1 MDPELRRRIVAG
13 KAVRTR
19 LELDLLLADL
29 KPVWKHE
36 HLAFMPPT
44 DEELRELVETLDGHG
59 LSWRRIEA
67 RRNISER
74 EMIARSGE
82 EPRPSPTYIV
92 SKDPLLVEVFAGVD
106 DPYRC
111 GELLGYPRCCLDAR
125 KDNSEEHDLHFLSR
139 GLAATGTVVHASL
152 IPLGDVGL
160 TEYFPCALDC
170 PASLD
175 RVAKLRA
182 FRGEPT
188 EPAARPLPMLY
199 VSTVT
204 GCRLRDASPVPN
216 GFSYSSI
223 EPTGWPSPEDQAALR
238 ALEGGD
244 SFHIPERNRLVVR
257 RGEEEVADLRLHAIL
272 PLPLGLPNHFDPAC
286 LLPPE
291 G

>member
-92 SKDPLLVEVFAGVD
+92 SKDPKLVEVFAGVD

-139 GLAATGTVVHASL
+139 GLAATRTVVHASL

-160 TEYFPCALDC
+160 TEYFPSPSTAPPPSIAWRSCVPTAVS
-170 PASLD
+170 PPSPRRSLHPCSTS
-175 RVAKLRA
+175 RRSPVA
-182 FRGEPT
+182 
-188 EPAARPLPMLY
+188 
-199 VSTVT
+199 
-204 GCRLRDASPVPN
+204 GCETQDRLRTVLATPPSSPPA
-216 GFSYSSI
+216 GPHRRTRSSGHC
-223 EPTGWPSPEDQAALR
+223 PTS
-238 ALEGGD
+238 
-244 SFHIPERNRLVVR
+244 
-257 RGEEEVADLRLHAIL
+257 
-272 PLPLGLPNHFDPAC
+272 
-286 LLPPE
+286 
-291 G
+291 